1 MANQQNTCE
10 NTTPF
15 EFVTVAEAAQILQL
29 SIRQLYKYIFR
40 PEHKGGLKSF
50 LYMGT
55 RRRLLKSDVIAWKFK
70 YYSEENTFE
79 KRRTALK
86 KQLITQ

>member
-1 MANQQNTCE
+1 MKIRE

-15 EFVTVAEAAQILQL
+15 EFVTVKQAAQILQL
-29 SIRQLYKYIFR
+29 STRAIYNWLFV

-50 LYMGT
+50 LYAGT

-70 YYSEENTFE
+70 YYSEQNTFE
-79 KRRTALK
+79 KRKVAMNK
-86 KQLITQ
+86 AVKHY

>member
-1 MANQQNTCE
+1 MATTKE

-15 EFVTVAEAAQILQL
+15 EFVTVKQAAQILQL
-29 SIRQLYKYIFR
+29 STRAVYNWLFV

-50 LYMGT
+50 LYIGT
-55 RRRLLKSDVIAWKFK
+55 RRRLLKADVIAWKFK

-86 KQLITQ
+86 NN